1 MILPFHHED
10 LRIWTLSVHNMQR
23 DQIVTQFRCKPVNLE
38 WYWGFVEVDKVSV
51 YVGER
56 SACKKIS
63 TVTKWSNEDTKNST
77 IPNITKK
84 AIFSGNVPVPTEY
97 HKSAQRRNPYYL

>member
-1 MILPFHHED
+1 MVL
-10 LRIWTLSVHNMQR
+10 
-23 DQIVTQFRCKPVNLE
+23 
-38 WYWGFVEVDKVSV
+38 GFAEVDKVSV